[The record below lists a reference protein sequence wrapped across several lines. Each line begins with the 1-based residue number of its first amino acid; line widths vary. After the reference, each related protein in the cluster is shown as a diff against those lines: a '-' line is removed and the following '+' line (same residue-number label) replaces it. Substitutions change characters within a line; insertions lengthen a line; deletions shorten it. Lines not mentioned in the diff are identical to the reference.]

1 MEPRAT
7 IRMTHSGLT
16 VCAVGFAGELR
27 GWGAKLLRTA
37 RSLAALFLATLFAL
51 SLSACSSSASANNRG
66 DIAGSR
72 GAAESAIMDP
82 EACAASGAGFQ
93 NASLGTRHY
102 HIQAGDQLAI
112 DFYLN
117 SEFNDTVSV
126 QPDGNVVLRLVG
138 PLRAAGLT
146 PSELASEI
154 NTAYAKEL
162 RDPGATVHV
171 QNMPSRQVFVEG
183 QVSHPGAFQ
192 LQPGMTALQAIAD
205 AGGLTDQAAF
215 DSVVLIRRDACGR
228 AEGSKL
234 DLASAT
240 DTPEN
245 GEDVLLAPHDTLIV
259 PRSRIGN
266 IDLLVE
272 QYIRGL
278 LPVQPYLAPPIP

>member
-1 MEPRAT
+1 MRRPSLLHTAASL
-7 IRMTHSGLT
+7 SGWL
-16 VCAVGFAGELR
+16 L
-27 GWGAKLLRTA
+27 GALL
-37 RSLAALFLATLFAL
+37 AL
-51 SLSACSSSASANNRG
+51 SLSSCSSSASANSHG
-66 DIAGSR
+66 DITGTRSIADGS
-72 GAAESAIMDP
+72 IMDP
-82 EACAASGAGFQ
+82 EACAAGGAGFQ
-93 NASLGTRHY
+93 NASLDTRNY

-117 SEFNDTVSV
+117 SEFNDNVSV

-146 PSELASEI
+146 PSQLASEI

-162 RDPGATVHV
+162 KDPGATVHV
-171 QNMPSRQVFVEG
+171 QNMPSRQVYVEG

-192 LQPGMTALQAIAD
+192 LQPGMTAMQAIAN
-205 AGGLTDQAAF
+205 AGGLTDEAAP

-240 DTPEN
+240 DTPEK
-245 GEDVLLAPHDTLIV
+245 GEDVLLAPHDTLVI
-259 PRSRIGN
+259 PRSRIAN
-266 IDLLVE
+266 IDLFVQ

-278 LPVQPYLAPPIP
+278 LPVQPYITPPIP